1 MPTRA
6 APGPEPSVPRRHND
20 AMPDQLTPTTA
31 LHTTVDSAAGPLAAL
46 IGSPDGDT
54 AHAPVVLLVPGY
66 TGSKEDFAPIL
77 DPLVALGYVAVALDQ
92 PGQFES
98 TGPDD
103 EEAYRPAALG
113 QLLASVVERLALDH
127 PVVLVGHYFGGLVSR
142 AAVLA
147 GAPIAGLVLLCSGP
161 AAFTGGNRFDALTR
175 GGPVLREQG
184 RTAFYDGQQRAA
196 GVDPDDPHPLAR
208 FYRRRFLASNS
219 AALLGMGTALL
230 TEPDRTAE
238 LADALQE
245 AAIPVAVIAGEA
257 DDAWPLPDQR
267 RMATALATELVLVP
281 GGAHSP
287 AVEAPEALLAVLA
300 PLLAD
305 WFTATSPTT
314 VRPARPR

>member
-1 MPTRA
+1 MA
-6 APGPEPSVPRRHND
+6 
-20 AMPDQLTPTTA
+20 DQLTATTA
-31 LHTTVDSAAGPLAAL
+31 LHTVVDSAAGPLAAL

-54 AHAPVVLLVPGY
+54 AYAPVVLLVPGY

-77 DPLVALGYVAVALDQ
+77 DPLVGLGYVAMALDQ

-98 TGPDD
+98 SGPDD
-103 EEAYRPAALG
+103 EDAYRPAALG
-113 QLLASVVERLALDH
+113 DVLVSVVERLALDH
-127 PVVLVGHYFGGLVSR
+127 PVVLIGHSFGGLVSR

-147 GAPIAGLVLLCSGP
+147 GAPVVGLVLLCSGP
-161 AAFTGGNRFDALTR
+161 AAFTGGNRYDVLTR
-175 GGPVLREQG
+175 GGPVLREVG

-196 GVDPDDPHPLAR
+196 GLDPDDPHPLAR
-208 FYRRRFLASNS
+208 FYRRRFLESNT

-238 LADALQE
+238 LAVALKE

-267 RMATALATELVLVP
+267 RMATALETRLVLVP

-287 AVEAPEALLAVLA
+287 AVEAPDELMAVLA
-300 PLLAD
+300 PLLHD
-305 WFTATSPTT
+305 WFTATSPT
-314 VRPARPR
+314 RAHRARRG